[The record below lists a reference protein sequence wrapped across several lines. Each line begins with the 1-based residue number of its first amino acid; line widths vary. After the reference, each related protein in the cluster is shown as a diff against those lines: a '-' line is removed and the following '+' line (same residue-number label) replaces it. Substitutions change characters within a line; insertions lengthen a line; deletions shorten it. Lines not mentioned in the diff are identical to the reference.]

1 MDELIVTIN
10 VTTYDAQ
17 ALEGSHSKVVMIP
30 FCGEAKGDYFTGRT
44 LANGVDTQIT
54 TAEGF
59 SLSARYMLEGV
70 DRSGKRCRLFIEN
83 EGTALDNC
91 IPKIYTDSEELAFLE
106 NAPLKAT
113 VSCVENGV
121 IVKIYMCTPDPEH
134 GDNPPGA
141 RIEQCRRWAK
151 GEA

>member
-1 MDELIVTIN
+1 MDELIVTIK

-17 ALEGSHSKVVMIP
+17 ALEGNHSKVVMIP
-30 FCGEAKGDYFTGRT
+30 FSGEAKGDYFTGRT

-83 EGTALDNC
+83 RGTSLDNC
-91 IPKIYTDSEELAFLE
+91 IPRIYTDSEELAFLE
-106 NAPLKAT
+106 NARLKAD
-113 VSCVENGV
+113 VSCIENGV
-121 IVKIYMCTPDPEH
+121 IVKIYRC
-134 GDNPPGA
+134 NL
-141 RIEQCRRWAK
+141 
-151 GEA
+151 

>member
-121 IVKIYMCTPDPEH
+121 IVKIYMCTPDSEH

>member
-1 MDELIVTIN
+1 MHVYGGVSFAFWGEIMDELIVTIN

-106 NAPLKAT
+106 NAPLKAA

-121 IVKIYMCTPDPEH
+121 IVKIYMCTF
-134 GDNPPGA
+134 
-141 RIEQCRRWAK
+141 
-151 GEA
+151 